1 MGLQKTTDFCT
12 GQGERLKATRFKMIQ
27 IVFRG
32 RDAVTWQEH
41 ARGLAQQRCKGA
53 IFCLKS
59 ASLANASHNEEVCLV
74 KK

>member
-32 RDAVTWQEH
+32 RDAAIWQQH
-41 ARGLAQQRCKGA
+41 TRGLAQQRCKGA
-53 IFCLKS
+53 LFCLKL
-59 ASLANASHNEEVCLV
+59 ALLANAGHSEEVWLV